1 VPTPVLAVEEF
12 AGYSDVTMD
21 VARQKKFSPIVAGSL
36 SSSYDVSP
44 HGSQRASFQRSPPEL
59 HAAQAAPSSGPV
71 GVDLFKTR
79 RGGGTEDDFP
89 LVSAQNEEEAFVR
102 KGEIARASRSAA
114 PAAKRHDA
122 QPATTA
128 QNVKDVQRM
137 SGDDV
142 PLLAGNEDAVFVN
155 GNVVP
160 AQSGPSGNGHAADA
174 LLRKKEVVKSTRS
187 APVAAPRPTGIAD
200 DDVPLVSHNDDEAF
214 LRKGE
219 VVKSTRSAPVAA
231 PLPSRSVDDDF
242 PLVSHNDDEAF
253 LRKKEVVK
261 STRSAPVAAPRP
273 TGIADDDV
281 PLVSHNDDEAF
292 LRKGEVVKSTRAAP
306 ETGALAHEAVE
317 AERRKQA
324 DAETA
329 AKKAAEEQMKREEQ
343 QKKAEAEAAAKK
355 KAEADAAALQE
366 AKAKRAAEEQ
376 RKREEEERKRQQE
389 EMARKA
395 REEAEAEAERQARS
409 KRLQEEAAERQREE
423 EEMARKRAEAMA
435 AARYKEE
442 AAAKQNEFE
451 AQFKLDLES
460 GVAGAKQKKEEA
472 ARAKR
477 AALAAAKAAEDEKR
491 KEELKLQ
498 AREKALHR
506 ERLFDLSINRQRQ
519 IQEAEE
525 HAKRQQA
532 EEISR
537 KEEAKRIKKLAEIEA
552 CEKAGEGT
560 IAETGILYKAEN
572 RGVVI
577 TGIKS
582 GTDAA
587 TSDFKVGDVIIQ
599 LDDDLVVGM
608 TPYEFMNRMR
618 GERGSEVE
626 LVATRM
632 QNNGKKRVSD
642 LIERDVVLPPMQA
655 EPGVKLK
662 VTSSGATVTQV
673 FEATSADHEGMQV
686 GDQITMIDE
695 EFVSGLDAKEIEE
708 LMRGLAG
715 TDLEI
720 VLSRMKGGKKQR
732 HTIQVVRDHNLIALP
747 LRSRYGETGPATI
760 L

>member
-1 VPTPVLAVEEF
+1 MPTPVLAVEEF

-174 LLRKKEVVKSTRS
+174 L
-187 APVAAPRPTGIAD
+187 
-200 DDVPLVSHNDDEAF
+200 
-214 LRKGE
+214 
-219 VVKSTRSAPVAA
+219 
-231 PLPSRSVDDDF
+231 
-242 PLVSHNDDEAF
+242 

>member
-1 VPTPVLAVEEF
+1 MPTPVLAVEEF

-102 KGEIARASRSAA
+102 KDEIARASRSAA

-174 LLRKKEVVKSTRS
+174 LLRKK
-187 APVAAPRPTGIAD
+187 
-200 DDVPLVSHNDDEAF
+200 
-214 LRKGE
+214 E

>member
-1 VPTPVLAVEEF
+1 MPTPVLAVEEF

-102 KGEIARASRSAA
+102 KDEIARASRSAA

-435 AARYKEE
+435 ARGPV
-442 AAAKQNEFE
+442 
-451 AQFKLDLES
+451 S
-460 GVAGAKQKKEEA
+460 GKPSV
-472 ARAKR
+472 
-477 AALAAAKAAEDEKR
+477 
-491 KEELKLQ
+491 
-498 AREKALHR
+498 REITLWP
-506 ERLFDLSINRQRQ
+506 ERLRG
-519 IQEAEE
+519 
-525 HAKRQQA
+525 
-532 EEISR
+532 
-537 KEEAKRIKKLAEIEA
+537 KEKYL
-552 CEKAGEGT
+552 EKWRD
-560 IAETGILYKAEN
+560 
-572 RGVVI
+572 RG
-577 TGIKS
+577 
-582 GTDAA
+582 
-587 TSDFKVGDVIIQ
+587 
-599 LDDDLVVGM
+599 
-608 TPYEFMNRMR
+608 
-618 GERGSEVE
+618 
-626 LVATRM
+626 
-632 QNNGKKRVSD
+632 
-642 LIERDVVLPPMQA
+642 
-655 EPGVKLK
+655 
-662 VTSSGATVTQV
+662 
-673 FEATSADHEGMQV
+673 
-686 GDQITMIDE
+686 
-695 EFVSGLDAKEIEE
+695 
-708 LMRGLAG
+708 
-715 TDLEI
+715 
-720 VLSRMKGGKKQR
+720 
-732 HTIQVVRDHNLIALP
+732 
-747 LRSRYGETGPATI
+747 
-760 L
+760 

>member
-1 VPTPVLAVEEF
+1 
-12 AGYSDVTMD
+12 M
-21 VARQKKFSPIVAGSL
+21 
-36 SSSYDVSP
+36 
-44 HGSQRASFQRSPPEL
+44 
-59 HAAQAAPSSGPV
+59 
-71 GVDLFKTR
+71 
-79 RGGGTEDDFP
+79 
-89 LVSAQNEEEAFVR
+89 
-102 KGEIARASRSAA
+102 
-114 PAAKRHDA
+114 
-122 QPATTA
+122 
-128 QNVKDVQRM
+128 
-137 SGDDV
+137 
-142 PLLAGNEDAVFVN
+142 
-155 GNVVP
+155 
-160 AQSGPSGNGHAADA
+160 
-174 LLRKKEVVKSTRS
+174 
-187 APVAAPRPTGIAD
+187 
-200 DDVPLVSHNDDEAF
+200 
-214 LRKGE
+214 
-219 VVKSTRSAPVAA
+219 
-231 PLPSRSVDDDF
+231 
-242 PLVSHNDDEAF
+242 
-253 LRKKEVVK
+253 
-261 STRSAPVAAPRP
+261 
-273 TGIADDDV
+273 

-324 DAETA
+324 DAETAAKKAAEEQMKREEQQKKAEAEAAAKKKAEADAAALQEAKAKRAAEEQRKREEEERKRQEEMARKAREEAETA